1 MGVVPPLTG
10 VAVKDTDCPAQMELE
25 EAAML
30 TCGLTEEA
38 VMVMVLEEAVG
49 VAEQRALEVITT
61 DTWSAS
67 ASDEEVK
74 VAELV
79 PAFTPFTFH
88 W

>member
-1 MGVVPPLTG
+1 
-10 VAVKDTDCPAQMELE
+10 MEVE
-25 EAAML
+25 EAAIL

-38 VMVMVLEEAVG
+38 VMVTVLEEAVG
-49 VAEQRALEVITT
+49 AEAQEALEVITT
-61 DTWSAS
+61 KTWSAS

-79 PAFTPFTFH
+79 PAFIPFTFH